1 MINLANAPLA
11 NIWFPDDE
19 ARSRVVAAY
28 TTVAAGGGTAV
39 VTATIPNNYPP
50 IDRTIPCPVLAIV
63 AADNTAGGLLALG
76 QEMFAM
82 SIGGVVGQM
91 GALAP
96 DSVGEFQI
104 TGARTIDF
112 YQTDNTTQAVLIIY
126 VAKGSGQET

>member
-19 ARSRVVAAY
+19 ARSRVVAAIARL
-28 TTVAAGGGTAV
+28 AAVGA
-39 VTATIPNNYPP
+39 ATNLVIPDEYPP

-63 AADNTAGGLLALG
+63 ALDNTAGGLLALG
-76 QEMFAM
+76 EEMFAM
-82 SIGGVVGQM
+82 AGQM

-104 TGARTIDF
+104 TGVRTVSVF
-112 YQTDNTTQAVLIIY
+112 QTVNTTQVALIIY